1 MSLSSLRRASLRR
14 ALTSVAAASALAFAA
29 MGPAHANYEA
39 GLAAYQAGEIDVAI
53 DIWKRFAVAGDTR
66 SMKVLGDVY
75 SGRELLEDLRL
86 QPRARA
92 AAQDANL
99 VSSLEIGRQVD
110 NVEALRWYTL
120 AAYHRFEQ
128 GLKNPSAEE
137 RNAQIVAE
145 ERLTEIRFRMS
156 NLEVKKAEKLV
167 ADTLERGSAFS
178 IYTLGDMY
186 QRGAGVSKNN
196 VRALELY
203 EVAIA
208 KDRVKQAVV
217 ARDEIKAL
225 MSRPEI
231 EAASS
236 KAAVWQPPLP
246 EEHVGQTEQQKELD
260 RARRELEELR
270 LQSALGAIADID
282 VELIQSALR
291 ALGYYYGPL
300 DNSMGPATREAIRKF
315 QASRFLAI
323 DNSGAQTKP
332 KPNRAQDNRAAGR
345 PGDRSDAEL
354 ELAAGTP
361 FPGEADAEA
370 RETLTTGV
378 LSARQTVQ
386 LFEAAANAQHPMSQ
400 YVFGIMHAQGIG
412 VIQDGS
418 QALYW
423 LEEAAK
429 SDLANAHYALGV
441 LYRDGT
447 PGLNPVTPNRPQA
460 AIHFARASA
469 LGSRQ
474 AAEALRTLEFERP
487 RPRN

>member
-1 MSLSSLRRASLRR
+1 MSLSGLRRT
-14 ALTSVAAASALAFAA
+14 LTSVAAASVLAFAA
-29 MGPAHANYEA
+29 TGTAHANYEA

-92 AAQDANL
+92 AAEDAKL
-99 VSSLEIGRQVD
+99 ISSLEIGRQVD

-156 NLEVKKAEKLV
+156 NADVKKAEKLV

-186 QRGAGVSKNN
+186 QRGAGVTKNN
-196 VRALELY
+196 IRALELY

-231 EAASS
+231 ESASS

-246 EEHVGQTEQQKELD
+246 EEHLGQTEQQKELD

-270 LQSALGAIADID
+270 LQTALGAIADID

-315 QASRFLAI
+315 QASRFLVS
-323 DNSGAQTKP
+323 DNNSARPKP
-332 KPNRAQDNRAAGR
+332 KPGR
-345 PGDRSDAEL
+345 QLGGRDEVEV
-354 ELAAGTP
+354 ELASGTA
-361 FPGEADAEA
+361 FPGENDAEA

-400 YVFGIMHAQGIG
+400 YVYGIMHAQGIG
-412 VIQDGS
+412 VLQDGS
-418 QALYW
+418 KALYW